1 MPADKPYKRP
11 ADFIDPAL
19 PSKCTWKLGTKEK
32 TKHSKREIAHRQKI
46 TPNILEVIGCT
57 PLVKLNRIPQAEGI
71 KCEMYAK
78 CEFLNP
84 GGSVKDRIGYRM
96 VQDAEEQGLLH
107 PGCTIIEPTSGNTGI
122 GLAMACAV
130 KGYRAIIVMPEKM
143 SNEKVSALRAL
154 GAKIIRTPTEA
165 AYDSPEGLIYV
176 AQRLQREIPNSIVLD
191 QYRSP
196 GNPLAHY
203 DGTAAEILWQLDN
216 NVDMIV
222 STAGTGG
229 TISGLGRKIKEEAP
243 NCQVVG
249 VDPFG
254 SVLARP
260 ETLNKT
266 DIQFYEVEGIGY
278 DFVPTV
284 TDLSVVDFWT
294 KVKDSD
300 CFPMSRRL
308 NAEEGLLCGG
318 SSGGAMSGAL
328 RAAKNLKEG
337 QRCVVIL
344 PDGIRNYMTK
354 FVSDNWME
362 ARGFKEVVNE
372 FQHWWWNVPVSD
384 LKLSSPVTLK
394 SQATFA
400 EAIETLQKNNLTHVT
415 MISEEDGSPVGVV
428 GHETLISQMISMNRQ
443 QTEQAT
449 KAINKRV
456 IRLSSNDILGKLARV
471 LEVDPCVLIVDKQDG
486 KDVVKGLASKLDVM
500 SFIAKGPAEKESIAA
515 TGPNDNQKSG
525 SDETNGTSGNSNA
538 TNASNGTNGITKTN
552 DSNGS
557 H

>member
-1 MPADKPYKRP
+1 MPAPKTYERP
-11 ADFIDPAL
+11 KDFIDPGK
-19 PSKCTWKLGTKEK
+19 PSKCPWKLGTKEK
-32 TKHSKREIAHRQKI
+32 TVHTQRGIAHRQKI

-57 PLVKLNRIPQAEGI
+57 PLVKLNHIPKSEGI

-96 VQDAEEQGLLH
+96 VQDAEEMGLLK

-130 KGYRAIIVMPEKM
+130 KGYKCLIVMPEKM

-165 AYDSPEGLIYV
+165 AYDSPEGLICV
-176 AQRLQREIPNSIVLD
+176 AQRLQKEIPDSIVLD
-191 QYRSP
+191 QYRNA

-216 NVDMIV
+216 KVDMIV
-222 STAGTGG
+222 CSAGTAG
-229 TISGLGRKIKEEAP
+229 TISGVARKIKEELP
-243 NCQVVG
+243 SCQIVG
-249 VDPFG
+249 VDPYG
-254 SVLARP
+254 SILARP
-260 ETLNKT
+260 KELNQS
-266 DIQFYEVEGIGY
+266 DVQFYEVEGIGY
-278 DFVPTV
+278 DFIPTV
-284 TDLSVVDFWT
+284 MDHSVVDVWT
-294 KVKDSD
+294 KIGDKD

-318 SSGGAMSGAL
+318 SSGGAMSAAL
-328 RAAKNLKEG
+328 KFAKTLKEG

-362 ARGFKEVVNE
+362 ARDFKDVVNE
-372 FQHWWWNVPVSD
+372 HQHWWWNIPIKD
-384 LKLSSPVTLK
+384 LKVGAPISVKSDVTF
-394 SQATFA
+394 SH
-400 EAIETLQKNNLTHVT
+400 AIDVMKKNNLNQIA
-415 MISEEDGSPVGVV
+415 MLDEDDGSILGTVGQ
-428 GHETLISQMISMNRQ
+428 ETLINQMVSMNRQ
-443 QTEQAT
+443 PSDLAL

-456 IRLSSNDILGKLARV
+456 IRMPSSAILGKLARV
-471 LEVDPCVLIVDKQDG
+471 LEVDPSVLIVDQEDG
-486 KDVVKGLASKLDVM
+486 KDIFKGIATKLDVM
-500 SFIAKGPAEKESIAA
+500 SFIAAGKQ
-515 TGPNDNQKSG
+515 TQ
-525 SDETNGTSGNSNA
+525 NGVNGN
-538 TNASNGTNGITKTN
+538 
-552 DSNGS
+552 

>member
-1 MPADKPYKRP
+1 MPATKPYERP
-11 ADFIDPAL
+11 KDFIDPGK

-32 TKHSKREIAHRQKI
+32 TVHTQRGIAHRQKI

-57 PLVKLNRIPQAEGI
+57 PLVKLNHIPQSEGI

-96 VQDAEEQGLLH
+96 VQDAEDKGLLK

-130 KGYRAIIVMPEKM
+130 KGYKCLIVMPEKM

-165 AYDSPEGLIYV
+165 AYDSPEGLICV
-176 AQRLQREIPNSIVLD
+176 AQRLQKEIPDSIVLD
-191 QYRSP
+191 QYRNP

-216 NVDMIV
+216 KVDMIV
-222 STAGTGG
+222 CTAGTAG
-229 TISGLGRKIKEEAP
+229 TISGVARKIKEELP
-243 NCQVVG
+243 SCQIVG
-249 VDPFG
+249 VDPYG
-254 SVLARP
+254 SILARP
-260 ETLNKT
+260 ENLNKS
-266 DIQFYEVEGIGY
+266 DVQFYEVEGIGY
-278 DFVPTV
+278 DFIPTV
-284 TDLSVVDFWT
+284 MDHSVVDVWT
-294 KVKDSD
+294 KICDKD

-318 SSGGAMSGAL
+318 SSGGAMSAAL
-328 RAAKNLKEG
+328 KFAKTLKEG

-362 ARGFKEVVNE
+362 ARDLKEVVNE
-372 FQHWWWNVPVSD
+372 HQHWWWNVPVSD
-384 LKLSSPVTLK
+384 LKLNVPPAVK
-394 SQATFA
+394 SNVKFS
-400 EAIETLQKNNLTHVT
+400 EAIEVMKKFNLNQIP
-415 MISEEDGSPVGVV
+415 MLDEDDGSILGTVGQ
-428 GHETLISQMISMNRQ
+428 ETLINQIVSMNRQ
-443 QTEQAT
+443 PNDMAL

-456 IRLSSNDILGKLARV
+456 IRVPSTANLGKLARI
-471 LEVDPCVLIVDKQDG
+471 LEVDPCVLIVDKEGG
-486 KDVVKGLASKLDVM
+486 KDVLKGAATKIDVM
-500 SFIAKGPAEKESIAA
+500 SFIAAGKPA
-515 TGPNDNQKSG
+515 Q
-525 SDETNGTSGNSNA
+525 NGV
-538 TNASNGTNGITKTN
+538 
-552 DSNGS
+552 NGS